1 MQIDTGTGIVIVA
14 ALIFYLRLIIIQRQK
29 VKQPSIPPQ
38 AKNKSKKKKPPT
50 PALRQYSILSS
61 NPRDWIIAGA
71 GVVAVLLGVL
81 LKAGG
86 SPLAVVAPY
95 WWVPT
100 ALGIVA
106 CSWGFR

>member
-1 MQIDTGTGIVIVA
+1 MQIDTGTGLVVVA

-29 VKQPSIPPQ
+29 VKQPAIQPQGKKGSRKKGPP
-38 AKNKSKKKKPPT
+38 ADE
-50 PALRQYSILSS
+50 LRRYSILSR

-71 GVVAVLLGVL
+71 GFVAVLAGVL

-86 SPLAVVAPY
+86 LPLPAVAAY
-95 WWVPT
+95 WWAPT
-100 ALGIVA
+100 ALGIIA

>member
-1 MQIDTGTGIVIVA
+1 MQIDTGTGIVVVA

-29 VKQPSIPPQ
+29 VKQAAIQPQ
-38 AKNKSKKKKPPT
+38 GKTKKKQKKPSAP
-50 PALRQYSILSS
+50 PLSQYSILSR
-61 NPRDWIIAGA
+61 NPRDWIIAGV
-71 GVVAVLLGVL
+71 GVVAVLFGVL

-86 SPLAVVAPY
+86 LPLAAVAAY

-100 ALGIVA
+100 ALGIIA